1 MKDGKF
7 KQFIRDLLE
16 REALEE
22 LEQIQQDEKLRDVKM
37 PEEMRRKIW
46 ERIHRRIEE

>member
-7 KQFIRDLLE
+7 KQFIREQLE
-16 REALEE
+16 KDALEE
-22 LEQIQQDEKLRDVKM
+22 LELIQQDEKLRDVKM
-37 PEEMRRKIW
+37 PEEMRQKIR

>member
-1 MKDGKF
+1 MEDGKF
-7 KQFIRDLLE
+7 KQFIKEQLE

-37 PEEMRRKIW
+37 PEEMRQKIW
-46 ERIHRRIEE
+46 EHIYRRIEE